1 MTAKWRVEWEAS
13 DLHAHLT
20 AFLEKHAGS
29 AMQRF
34 DQIICF
40 GLGRPVSQSSYSREL
55 RRSFVQHLAARTL
68 RDIFATKQSGAVPT
82 IYAQDPAYRSSDT
95 AYLAKHF
102 DISVVA
108 DPEGFKALNGNTF
121 VVSVSPNVPV
131 RQIALNMTDDSHG
144 PAGFFCDHIGSD
156 GLEGDGKVYSDAHYT
171 TCNSSPGLWKYKQES
186 HCMEHDDRIGTD
198 CSGNIG
204 LYLKKFE

>member
-1 MTAKWRVEWEAS
+1 MLRTRSSCLPVIIPQGAAPLIRPTPRRMHTA
-13 DLHAHLT
+13 
-20 AFLEKHAGS
+20 
-29 AMQRF
+29 
-34 DQIICF
+34 
-40 GLGRPVSQSSYSREL
+40 RPLRSQTK
-55 RRSFVQHLAARTL
+55 RRCTQ
-68 RDIFATKQSGAVPT
+68 
-82 IYAQDPAYRSSDT
+82 IYAQDPAYRPSDT
-95 AYLAKHF
+95 AYLAEHF

-131 RQIALNMTDDSHG
+131 RQIALDMTEDSHG

-156 GLEGDGKVYSDAHYT
+156 GLDGDGKVYSDAHYT

-186 HCMEHDDRIGTD
+186 HCMEHDDRKGMD
-198 CSGNIG
+198 CFGNIG